1 VPRRRKNEGLDSG
14 GSNALVLITCNRQ
27 GVRILTMFHVTPP
40 GTGREDCIIHLDTED
55 ASQIMDKLKGKG
67 YEVEVREC
75 VSKAAS
81 KSNTQER

>member
-1 VPRRRKNEGLDSG
+1 
-14 GSNALVLITCNRQ
+14 
-27 GVRILTMFHVTPP
+27 MFHVTPP